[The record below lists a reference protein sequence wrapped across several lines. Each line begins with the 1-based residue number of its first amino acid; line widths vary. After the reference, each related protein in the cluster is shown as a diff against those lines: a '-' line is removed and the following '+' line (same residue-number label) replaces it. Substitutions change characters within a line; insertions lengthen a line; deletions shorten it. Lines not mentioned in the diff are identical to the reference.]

1 MTEKKVK
8 FTAVIALL
16 LISIMILP
24 SFAEDIN
31 ENSLF
36 EGIPKIEA
44 SDLIKNDSSK
54 SIATTK
60 TANGIFIEQS
70 VEEIIK
76 TRPDLKEKIYKILKQ
91 KNLLNKDGTI
101 KKEQLNATQ
110 SNSESATKD
119 SVSIQST
126 FLGTGTEYVYSGRY
140 PTNGSTIADWTK
152 QTVWQGVNRT
162 GQAQSFSVSNSYT
175 QGCTV
180 SSEVSINSTAGLS
193 DALSMSAGCKLTYS
207 ISQSA
212 TQTYGATILVPA
224 YTTRTITGK
233 SYVICYSYYQN
244 YYFLGGLVSH
254 DLVGVFVP
262 TGVQWTLS

>member
-1 MTEKKVK
+1 MTKNLK
-8 FTAVIALL
+8 FSAVIALL

-24 SFAEDIN
+24 TFAEDVNKIN
-31 ENSLF
+31 LF
-36 EGIPKIEA
+36 EDLPKVDA
-44 SDLIKNDSSK
+44 SDLIKNDSAN
-54 SIATTK
+54 SIVTTK
-60 TANGIFIEQS
+60 TDNGIFIEQS
-70 VEEIIK
+70 IDEIIK
-76 TRPDLKEKIYKILKQ
+76 SRPDLKEKIYKILKE
-91 KNLLNKDGTI
+91 KSLLNKDGTI
-101 KKEQLNATQ
+101 KKEQLKALQ
-110 SNSESATKD
+110 SSFGKESKD
-119 SVSIQST
+119 STSIQT

-152 QTVWQGVNRT
+152 QTVWQAINQT
-162 GQAQSFSVSNSYT
+162 GQAQNFSVSNSYT

-233 SYVICYSYYQN
+233 SFVICYSYYQN

-262 TGVQWTLS
+262 TGVQWTLT